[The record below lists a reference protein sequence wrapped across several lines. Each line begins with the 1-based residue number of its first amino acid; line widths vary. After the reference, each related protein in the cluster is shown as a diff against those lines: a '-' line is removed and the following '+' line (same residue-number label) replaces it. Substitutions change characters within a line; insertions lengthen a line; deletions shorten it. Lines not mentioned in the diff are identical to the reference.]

1 MYAIL
6 VVLLLTASTVVSAE
20 LRLKQTVPT
29 ELRDRLSHAIS
40 TAVTADAARDSA
52 RTVLSRHGYLEPT
65 VTTAPDTLI
74 VIAGTRFYLSRIVND
89 DAPPVPLRP
98 LPFTPENLDLALDRA
113 LQPLRDSG
121 YYFARA
127 ALDRF
132 TRDSNQVTVHIAT
145 TPGPAAFVTD
155 QQLTGLKRTRP
166 DLVRRYLPLRA
177 GDTLTSQAISR
188 AEQAATNIP
197 FVRLTQPPVIIPQ
210 TGYAGATVIWS
221 FAERRQT
228 RLEGLVGY
236 APEASKALVWTADIR
251 LLNPFGAGR
260 DLRIT
265 SQRRDRGR
273 DILNIAY
280 AQPVFWLGTGQLSAT
295 LATRDYR
302 EQFYEFKARTGFGT
316 AVAFATQVGLDLTF
330 RTIEDD
336 ITRRSYTSY
345 QAAASLSTA
354 DLEQPR
360 NPTSGY
366 ALDWSVAYHHR
377 RYDSDSVNSAA
388 DIEVL
393 NDTRLTAS
401 LDFYQPIVADFV
413 GHLMLAYDGLET
425 SESLPPLSE
434 LVFVGGP
441 GSLRGYRTEQFAA
454 IRTTRLTVEPRW
466 RFEQGAL
473 FAFYDGAYLSNRSER
488 ETDIATEETWRY
500 GYGLGLLLATGT
512 RQVSLSLGWHP
523 GIPID
528 QPRLAVELSLDI

>member
-1 MYAIL
+1 M
-6 VVLLLTASTVVSAE
+6 SAE
-20 LRLKQTVPT
+20 LRLKQTVPADLRN
-29 ELRDRLSHAIS
+29 ELRQAIN
-40 TAVTADAARDSA
+40 TAATADAARDSA

-65 VTTAPDTLI
+65 VTTATDTLI
-74 VIAGTRFYLSRIVND
+74 VIAGTRFYLSGIVNH
-89 DAPPVPLRP
+89 DAAPVQLRP
-98 LPFTPENLDLALDRA
+98 APFTPDNLDLALDRA

-145 TPGPAAFVTD
+145 TPGPAAVVTD

-188 AEQAATNIP
+188 AEEAARSIP
-197 FVRLTQPPVIIPQ
+197 FVRLTQPPAIVPQ
-210 TGYAGATVIWS
+210 PGYAGATVIWS

-228 RLEGLVGY
+228 RLEGLIGY
-236 APEASKALVWTADIR
+236 TPEASKALVWTADIR

-260 DLRIT
+260 DLHIT

-280 AQPVFWLGTGQLSAT
+280 AQPVFWVGPGRLSAS

-302 EQFYEFKARTGFGT
+302 EQFYEFKAQSGFAT
-316 AVAFATQVGLDLTF
+316 AIAVATEIGLDLTY

-336 ITRRSYTSY
+336 FTQRSYSSY
-345 QAAASLSTA
+345 QAAASLSTT
-354 DLEQPR
+354 DLDQPR
-360 NPTSGY
+360 NPASGY

-377 RYDSDSVNSAA
+377 RYDSDSVTSAA
-388 DIEVL
+388 DVEVL

-401 LDFYQPIVADFV
+401 LDVYQPILADV
-413 GHLMLAYDGLET
+413 IGHLMLAYDGLET
-425 SESLPPLSE
+425 SEPLPPLSE
-434 LVFVGGP
+434 LAFVGGP

-454 IRTTRLTVEPRW
+454 IRAARLTVEPRW

-473 FAFYDGAYLSNRSER
+473 FAFYDGAYLSNRIER
-488 ETDIATEETWRY
+488 DTDIATEETWRY
-500 GYGLGLLLATGT
+500 GYGLGLLLATDA

-523 GIPID
+523 GIPVD